1 MNPGARRLFAAKHGS
16 VTLESSP
23 VKSAQKSQMNSRA
36 QATTIQHEKN
46 LISRNI
52 NNRPQTSKFGRN
64 CVNNNFETMNLSLS
78 KLGSLSVRD
87 SVSPDVK
94 STKASQKTAS
104 YNTTLNLDKI
114 KSNLVVTRNRSLA

>member
-1 MNPGARRLFAAKHGS
+1 
-16 VTLESSP
+16 
-23 VKSAQKSQMNSRA
+23 
-36 QATTIQHEKN
+36 
-46 LISRNI
+46 
-52 NNRPQTSKFGRN
+52 
-64 CVNNNFETMNLSLS
+64 MNLSLS